1 MPRTDPRNVTR
12 YWWDPHTP
20 GLSVMCADFTTK
32 EYPPHVHD
40 AFVVS
45 VTETGGSVI
54 RSRGLVEQAHPAA
67 LFVFNPGE
75 PHSGWMG
82 RSERWRYRSLYLT
95 REAIDL
101 VAHGLGAGR
110 VPYFTRNLFADAD
123 LIAGFLGLHRALE
136 EGWDPLRERELLI
149 ASLGRLFQRHGSGG
163 DRIPPPPRDRALIRR
178 LLELMRERHADDLSL
193 DDLCSACGL
202 SPFQLI
208 GLFKRATGLTPHT
221 CLTQIRLGMAC
232 RLLRRGEPIAEAAT
246 ACGFYDQS
254 ALTRHFRRSY
264 GITPR
269 QFADAA
275 AAARGGPKFSPIPPR
290 RAAPMLAAPE
300 TEGGRHGR
308 PSILS

>member
-1 MPRTDPRNVTR
+1 MPRSDPRNVTR

-32 EYPPHVHD
+32 EYPPHVHE
-40 AFVVS
+40 AYVVS

-54 RSRGLVEQAHPAA
+54 RSRGQVEQAHPAA

-95 REAIDL
+95 QEAIDV
-101 VAHGLGAGR
+101 VARGLGAGR
-110 VPYFTRNLFADAD
+110 LPYFTCNLFADPD

-136 EGWDPLRERELLI
+136 EGRDPLHERELLL

-163 DRIPPPPRDRALIRR
+163 DRIPPSPRDHALTRR
-178 LLELMRERHADDLSL
+178 LLGLMRERHAEELSL
-193 DDLCSACGL
+193 DELCGASGL

-208 GLFKRATGLTPHT
+208 GLFKRVTGLTPHA

-232 RLLRRGEPIAEAAT
+232 RLLRRGEPIAEAAA

-275 AAARGGPKFSPIPPR
+275 AAVRRAKFSPIPPPR
-290 RAAPMLAAPE
+290 IAPMLAAPE
-300 TEGGRHGR
+300 AEGGRHGR
-308 PSILS
+308 PRILS